1 MTDHPGTPGTQRTVE
16 VDGHALAYTEYE
28 GSGPP
33 LVLLHGIGSRGV
45 GWWPVI
51 DGLTPSFKVYALDMR
66 GHGDSA
72 KPESGYDL
80 TDYAADLEG
89 MLNALD
95 LARPLVM
102 GHSLGALVTLTWA
115 ARHPERAAALV
126 LEDPPLRVF
135 PDVGDLFADW
145 IELAAMPREKVEAVY
160 QERFPDW
167 TAADRRRRAESIT
180 VTAPAVFTEARDRFL
195 TQLKT
200 PEQRPVEISAAL
212 PPTLLIY
219 ADDDLGS
226 MISDDEARAFAA
238 AVPRAT
244 VDCIPG
250 AGHNIHREKPAE
262 FLALAVPFLR
272 AVAGL

>member
-1 MTDHPGTPGTQRTVE
+1 MTDQPGSPGTQQTIE
-16 VDGHALAYTEYE
+16 VDGRALAYTEYG

-51 DGLTPSFKVYALDMR
+51 DGLTPWFKVYAMDLR
-66 GHGDSA
+66 GHGASA
-72 KPESGYDL
+72 KPATGYDL
-80 TDYAADLEG
+80 PDYAGDLEQV
-89 MLNALD
+89 LNSLE
-95 LARPLVM
+95 LAKPLIM

-115 ARHPERAAALV
+115 AQHPERAAALV

-135 PDVGDLFADW
+135 PDVGDLFAEW
-145 IELAAMPREKVEAVY
+145 IEMAAMPVEQVEAIY

-180 VTAPAVFTEARDRFL
+180 TTAPAVFTESRDRFL
-195 TQLKT
+195 AQLETLEK
-200 PEQRPVEISAAL
+200 RPVAISDRL

-219 ADDDLGS
+219 ADPQLGGMVS
-226 MISDDEARAFAA
+226 GEEAQAFED
-238 AVPRAT
+238 AVPRAI
-244 VDCIPG
+244 VDRVAG
-250 AGHNIHREKPAE
+250 AGHNIHRERPRE

-272 AVAGL
+272 AASGA

>member
-1 MTDHPGTPGTQRTVE
+1 MTDQPVTPGSQRTVE

-51 DGLTPSFKVYALDMR
+51 DGLTPSFTVYALDLR

-80 TDYAADLEG
+80 TDYAGDLEG
-89 MLNALD
+89 ILNALD

-102 GHSLGALVTLTWA
+102 GHSLGGLVTLTWA
-115 ARHPERAAALV
+115 AQYPERAAALV

-145 IELAAMPREKVEAVY
+145 IKLAAMPLEEVEAVY

-200 PEQRPVEISAAL
+200 PEKRPVEISDQL

-219 ADDDLGS
+219 ADFDLGS
-226 MISDDEARAFAA
+226 MISDDEARAFTE

-244 VDCIPG
+244 VERIPG

-272 AVAGL
+272 AAAGL